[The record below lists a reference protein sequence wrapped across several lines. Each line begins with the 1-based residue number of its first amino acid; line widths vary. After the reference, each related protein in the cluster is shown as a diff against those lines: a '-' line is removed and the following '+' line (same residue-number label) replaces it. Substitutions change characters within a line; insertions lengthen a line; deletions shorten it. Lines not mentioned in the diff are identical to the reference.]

1 MLEETNTL
9 MENYVPLDKER
20 QILIKSRE
28 LMFRYGI
35 KSLTMDDI
43 AQHMGISKKTLYQ
56 VVKNKADL
64 VDKVVEMTIADQQSG
79 ISCTQIDT
87 DNAIDEMLKI
97 YEQHAI
103 MIKRIN
109 LALTFEL
116 KKYFPESW
124 HKLENFRNDFI
135 FKSVCQNIDKGKAN
149 GLYRT
154 DMDTIVI
161 AKLYSA
167 RVLDIINPE
176 MFPREQFLPDLLLRE
191 MFFYHLHGITSAAGL
206 KYMQKHIKPEF

>member
-1 MLEETNTL
+1 MDNNELT
-9 MENYVPLDKER
+9 DKGK
-20 QILIKSRE
+20 QILSKSRE
-28 LMFRYGI
+28 LMMRYGI

-43 AQHMGISKKTLYQ
+43 AQQMGISKKTLYQ

-64 VDKVVEMTIADQQSG
+64 VDKVMDMTITEQQSG
-79 ISCTQIDT
+79 IGNMEAEL

-97 YEQHAI
+97 YQQHAI
-103 MIKRIN
+103 MIKRMN

-135 FKSVCQNIDKGKAN
+135 FKSVCRNIDKGKAK

-154 DMDTIVI
+154 DVHTIII
-161 AKLYSA
+161 AKLYSS
-167 RVLDIINPE
+167 RVLDLINPE
-176 MFPREQFLPDLLLRE
+176 LFPREEFLPDLLLHE
-191 MFFYHLHGITSAAGL
+191 MFLYHLHGIASDAGL
-206 KYMQKHIKPEF
+206 KYLREEVKAEF